1 MRPYPTRERLW
12 LVMMAGV
19 EPTSMRM
26 SGRFAHPVV
35 PTNLFHLASEW
46 REQSEILNW
55 VRMEWAPGSV
65 LCLLMTGVEKD
76 CRTKS
81 TRVEPTQNES
91 IECFID

>member
-12 LVMMAGV
+12 LVMMARV

-46 REQSEILNW
+46 REQSEI
-55 VRMEWAPGSV
+55 RIGSEWSGRRGLSFV
-65 LCLLMTGVEKD
+65 
-76 CRTKS
+76 
-81 TRVEPTQNES
+81 
-91 IECFID
+91 F

>member
-12 LVMMAGV
+12 LVMMARV

-46 REQSEILNW
+46 REQSEI
-55 VRMEWAPGSV
+55 RIGSEWSGPGSV